1 MISLE
6 EVKPFAEGGNR
17 VCYIHPDNK
26 NLCLKISKSEVIKKM
41 RSNAP
46 WYKKLRSENSFDDNY
61 REERAYQQRA
71 IKKNPQKIW
80 KHLAKWY
87 GMVETSIGLAS
98 ETELIRDNKNNI
110 AITLEKYLFTYG
122 MTDEIKEALK
132 DFESWLRSTL
142 VLTKNII
149 PHNIVLGYEDDKIIL
164 KIVDGLGSKSYLPFT
179 YTSDFFASKYVE
191 RRIELMQSRINWD
204 LTGRKGNWK

>member
-26 NLCLKISKSEVIKKM
+26 NLCLKISKSEVVKKM

-46 WYKKLRSENSFDDNY
+46 WYKKLRSEKSFDDNY

-87 GMVETSIGLAS
+87 EFVETSKGLAS
-98 ETELIRDNKNNI
+98 CTELITNNDKI
-110 AITLEKYLFTYG
+110 ALNLEEYLFSKGRTK
-122 MTDEIKEALK
+122 EIDKALK
-132 DFESWLRSTL
+132 EFEIFLKETKL
-142 VLTKNII
+142 LTKNIM
-149 PHNIVLGYEDDKIIL
+149 PHNLAVKEDDYGLTLKII
-164 KIVDGLGSKSYLPFT
+164 DGLGSMSFIPLPEISNALANR
-179 YTSDFFASKYVE
+179 YIK
-191 RRIELMQSRINWD
+191 RRIELMYSRIEWD
-204 LTGRKGNWK
+204 LSGRKGSWK

>member
-26 NLCLKISKSEVIKKM
+26 NLCLKISKSEVVKKM

-87 GMVETSIGLAS
+87 EFVETSKGLAS
-98 ETELIRDNKNNI
+98 CTELITNNDKI
-110 AITLEKYLFTYG
+110 ALNLEEYLFSKGRTK
-122 MTDEIKEALK
+122 EIDKALK
-132 DFESWLRSTL
+132 EFEIFLKETKL
-142 VLTKNII
+142 LTKNII
-149 PHNIVLGYEDDKIIL
+149 PHNLAVKEDDYGLTLKII
-164 KIVDGLGSKSYLPFT
+164 DGLGSMSFIPLQEISNALANRYIK
-179 YTSDFFASKYVE
+179 
-191 RRIELMQSRINWD
+191 RRIDLMYSRIEWD
-204 LTGRKGNWK
+204 LSGRKGSWK

>member
-26 NLCLKISKSEVIKKM
+26 NLCLKISKSEVVKKM

-46 WYKKLRSENSFDDNY
+46 WYKKLRSEKSFDDNC

-87 GMVETSIGLAS
+87 EFAETSKGLAS
-98 ETELIRDNKNNI
+98 CIELITNNDKI
-110 AITLEKYLFTYG
+110 ALNLEEYLFSKGRTK
-122 MTDEIKEALK
+122 EIDKALK
-132 DFESWLRSTL
+132 EFEIFLKETKL
-142 VLTKNII
+142 LTKNIM
-149 PHNIVLGYEDDKIIL
+149 PHNLAVKEDDYGLTLKII
-164 KIVDGLGSKSYLPFT
+164 DGLGSMSFIPLQEISNALANRYIK
-179 YTSDFFASKYVE
+179 
-191 RRIELMQSRINWD
+191 RRIDLMYSRIEWD
-204 LTGRKGNWK
+204 LSGRKGSWK